1 MAIAAGRIRTLAGL
15 LVVAAA
21 CAGCAGSADERA
33 LSADASSIAGEPRLT
48 VFTTRNAVKGAKAS
62 PWFGTERARQ
72 ASVAEVQ
79 FASPYDG
86 RGFSLAL
93 AGDWSIKSLQLL
105 PNGLQW
111 SEMGG
116 RRDVLIYVHGFNQS
130 FEQAVLDAARLADG
144 VKFRGETILFTWPS
158 KAALLDYIYDR
169 ESAMWSRDALENM
182 LVELIQHPAVA
193 NIHLV
198 AHSMGTMLSVEAL
211 RQLHARMGGSAA
223 LKFGAIVLAAP
234 DIDIDVFSSSVRR
247 IGALAERITVL
258 TAANDRALGILNRL
272 AGGVTRV
279 GTAEKERLQALGLRV
294 IDASQFG
301 GGGVN
306 HDLFLS
312 NDQVR
317 QQIRRSIDE
326 ARRSAIAIR
335 AGEMVIQ
342 SP

>member
-1 MAIAAGRIRTLAGL
+1 
-15 LVVAAA
+15 
-21 CAGCAGSADERA
+21 
-33 LSADASSIAGEPRLT
+33 
-48 VFTTRNAVKGAKAS
+48 
-62 PWFGTERARQ
+62 
-72 ASVAEVQ
+72 
-79 FASPYDG
+79 
-86 RGFSLAL
+86 
-93 AGDWSIKSLQLL
+93 
-105 PNGLQW
+105 
-111 SEMGG
+111 
-116 RRDVLIYVHGFNQS
+116 
-130 FEQAVLDAARLADG
+130 
-144 VKFRGETILFTWPS
+144 
-158 KAALLDYIYDR
+158 
-169 ESAMWSRDALENM
+169 
-182 LVELIQHPAVA
+182 
-193 NIHLV
+193 
-198 AHSMGTMLSVEAL
+198 MLSVEAL